1 MVSRL
6 VLAVAIF
13 ITAIF
18 ITATVAT
25 AMEMKRAVVQQ
36 VHPSGICWE
45 PDVEFPVPCDDD
57 ED

>member
-6 VLAVAIF
+6 VLACAIF
-13 ITAIF
+13 ITAS
-18 ITATVAT
+18 VAT
-25 AMEMKRAVVQQ
+25 ATEMKRAVAQQ

-45 PDVEFPVPCDDD
+45 PDVEFPVPCDDE

>member
-6 VLAVAIF
+6 VLACAIF
-13 ITAIF
+13 ITAS
-18 ITATVAT
+18 VAT
-25 AMEMKRAVVQQ
+25 ATEMKRAVAQQ